1 MRIHEIRVNSY
12 GPLSDIVLRDVGAF
26 TLVFGENES
35 GKTLLLDAILRFM
48 LSRASDRK
56 LFGRLDR
63 VKYDPNGYVDLI
75 LDNETHR
82 LPDDGSLPDLLD
94 VHAADLR
101 NVLVVRAGD
110 LQVHEGQDRDYYAE
124 ITDRLMGIHR
134 EPIRKIRDKLHNIG
148 QITSTGKIM
157 STQSNNKLGSRVDD
171 ANDLLLKIKK
181 LAERSTEFD
190 MIAREVDML
199 DSIKERSK
207 ALQEFELLGQAKKR
221 DQYNSGKQIYSDL
234 ENSIEK
240 IDELPLIKQDH
251 YDDWRDAQN
260 SIDDSVEELEETQ
273 TTHKVRKQTLEE
285 KRKELKEDN
294 AQLDS
299 LLRKESV
306 IEEIDKTL
314 GQYRENL
321 EITAGRQHV
330 KAILPWSAIVF
341 TALLALAIVGLI
353 FERATV
359 VLMPASIIFGGLLG
373 IVIVALFVARFRAG
387 RQTQA
392 WLKLRLRAAEQDMI
406 VDNIEDLLAVVKKF
420 NVDIKL
426 NRDRV
431 SVSKTAFGITESQ
444 LKETQQQIA
453 ELEARV
459 KEANRVLTDVKE
471 TTGVTTF
478 DALRDD
484 MEKRTK
490 LETSQRELLTKLEE
504 RFGKADG
511 SDEDKRQAWR
521 ESVDEL
527 SSFKQAAKGVVYSE
541 DREEELREQTINL
554 KDSISEIEDNLND
567 VRGEIA
573 QFASGANRV
582 LMPDEQF
589 PGDTFEDL
597 VLIEKELRKFVEEI
611 EMRAHLAWT
620 AIEIFNDIQD
630 KEEQKAKGLF
640 GEDDIASEYFR
651 SITDGIYKGVM
662 YEPSDGELIVIR
674 SDGDLLRA
682 YTLSSG
688 TYDQLYLA
696 TRLSLAHRI
705 FQGKPGF
712 LLLDDPFLT
721 SDRKR
726 LSMQLKILQGLVGE
740 GWQIMY
746 FSVKDEVLAEL
757 RSSIDKGI
765 VKISNLSSIYE
776 Q

>member
-12 GPLSDIVLRDVGAF
+12 GPLSDIILRDVGAF
-26 TLVFGENES
+26 SLIYGENES

-48 LSRASDRK
+48 LSRGSNRK

-63 VKYDPNGYVDLI
+63 VEYDPNGYLDLI
-75 LDNETHR
+75 LDSKTHR
-82 LPDDGSLPDLLD
+82 LPDDGSLPDLLG

-101 NVLVVRAGD
+101 NVLVVRASD

-134 EPIRKIRDKLHNIG
+134 EPIRKIRDKLHDIG
-148 QITSTGKIM
+148 QITSTGKIS
-157 STQSNNKLGSRVDD
+157 STQSNNKLGSRIDD
-171 ANDLLLKIKK
+171 ANSLLLKIKK
-181 LAERSTEFD
+181 LAERSTEID
-190 MIAREVDML
+190 MVAREADML
-199 DSIKERSK
+199 DSIEARSK
-207 ALQEFELLGQAKKR
+207 ALQETGLLGQARKR
-221 DQYNSGKQIYSDL
+221 DQYNSGKQIHSDL
-234 ENSIEK
+234 EDTIEK
-240 IDELPLIKQDH
+240 IDELPLIEQDH

-260 SIDDSVEELEETQ
+260 SIDGSAEELEEAQ
-273 TTHKVRKQTLEE
+273 TTHKVRKQALEE

-294 AQLDS
+294 AQLES
-299 LLRKESV
+299 LLRKES
-306 IEEIDKTL
+306 EIDEIAKAADR
-314 GQYRENL
+314 YRENL
-321 EITAGRQHV
+321 EIAAGRQYV
-330 KAILPWSAIVF
+330 KASLPLAAIMF
-341 TALLALAIVGLI
+341 TALLALAIIGLI
-353 FERATV
+353 LERATV

-392 WLKLRLRAAEQDMI
+392 WMKLRLRAAEQDMT

-420 NVDIKL
+420 NVDNKL

-444 LKETQQQIA
+444 LEETQQQIA
-453 ELEARV
+453 DFEARV
-459 KEANRVLTDVKE
+459 KEANRVLIDLKE
-471 TTGVTTF
+471 TTGVATF
-478 DALRDD
+478 DALQDA
-484 MEKRTK
+484 MEKRAR

-511 SDEDKRQAWR
+511 SDEDKRQVWR
-521 ESVDEL
+521 ERVDEL
-527 SSFKQAAKGVVYSE
+527 SSFKKAAKGIVYSE
-541 DREEELREQTINL
+541 DREKELSEQKTNL
-554 KDSISEIEDNLND
+554 EKSIGEIEDNLDD
-567 VRGEIA
+567 VKGEIA
-573 QFASGANRV
+573 QFASEANRV
-582 LMPDEQF
+582 LIPDEQL
-589 PGDTFEDL
+589 PGDTLEDL
-597 VLIEKELRKFVEEI
+597 VVIEKKLQKFVEEV

-630 KEEQKAKGLF
+630 EEEQKVKGLF

-651 SITDGIYKGVM
+651 IITDGPYKGVM
-662 YEPSDGELIVIR
+662 YEPSDGELKVIR
-674 SDGDLLRA
+674 SEGNPLRA

-721 SDRKR
+721 SDRNR
-726 LSMQLKILQGLVGE
+726 LSRQFEILHGLVEE

-746 FSVKDEVLAEL
+746 FSVKEEVLSEL
-757 RSSIDKGI
+757 RPSIDKGF
-765 VKISNLSSIYE
+765 VKINNLSSIYE
-776 Q
+776 